1 MKLTNLDQFS
11 PHYYQILLSG
21 CHEDRRINRVITI
34 YFEIVL
40 YVLGRKT

>member
-1 MKLTNLDQFS
+1 MELTNLDQFS
-11 PHYYQILLSG
+11 PHYYLLYG
-21 CHEDRRINRVITI
+21 CHADRRINMLITI